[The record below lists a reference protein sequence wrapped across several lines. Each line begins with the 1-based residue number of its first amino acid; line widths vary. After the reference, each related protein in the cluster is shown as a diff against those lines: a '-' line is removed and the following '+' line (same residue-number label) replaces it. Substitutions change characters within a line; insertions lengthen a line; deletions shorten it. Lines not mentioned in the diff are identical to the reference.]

1 MLNCGAAVH
10 ADSASNQAEPQF
22 IQLLG
27 KGYFRYV
34 VLLLPFSIFTCLL
47 LSSSL
52 TSMQTVSISAF
63 LLLQKYFMCCFEIRF
78 GKCLPCK

>member
-27 KGYFRYV
+27 KGYFRYGGFASPIFHLYMSPSLFLSYINADCFYICFSTSPKIFY
-34 VLLLPFSIFTCLL
+34 VLP
-47 LSSSL
+47 
-52 TSMQTVSISAF
+52 
-63 LLLQKYFMCCFEIRF
+63 
-78 GKCLPCK
+78 